1 MGVDFLSASQISDSA
16 QEVIELAAAAGAE
29 VVGLSIVKAIA
40 GTTAIVD

>member
-29 VVGLSIVKAIA
+29 VVCFSVVKTIA
-40 GTTAIVD
+40 GATAIVD